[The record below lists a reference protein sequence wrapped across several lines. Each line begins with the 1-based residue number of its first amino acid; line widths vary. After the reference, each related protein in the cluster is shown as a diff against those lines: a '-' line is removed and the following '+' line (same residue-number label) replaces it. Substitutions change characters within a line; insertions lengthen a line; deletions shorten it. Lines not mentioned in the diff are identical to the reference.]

1 MQTGLWSYL
10 QTQRTHKTFTCL
22 KSEMKTLEKGVKSV
36 QNNQQRH
43 QTTLLV
49 SLYCKLWADFATF
62 INVSIVEFEQL
73 ND

>member
-49 SLYCKLWADFATF
+49 SLYCKL
-62 INVSIVEFEQL
+62 
-73 ND
+73 